1 MNGKLYAGDL
11 MTRQVRCV
19 TAQSELSAAMLIM
32 DEGGYDQVPV
42 LEGDRPV
49 KLLTE
54 RDARLALRDGKA
66 NRPVGELASPLPCLL
81 TPEAPLSEVVEALQ
95 DRESLLIL
103 DEQGKLAGIITYWDV
118 LQVSRP
124 HLLVAEV
131 ELLLRRVVADA
142 YRERYG
148 PDWWDNVDE
157 DIRRR
162 AAEEHQREGRGAGDN
177 SPEHMLGHTSFYSL
191 IEAFRQ
197 IRPEVRDQQIQEF
210 HKVRVWRNKVAH
222 LYLLSEQELA
232 RLVKET
238 LAMRDFLEPPAS
250 PACPA

>member
-1 MNGKLYAGDL
+1 MNGKMSAADL
-11 MTRQVRCV
+11 MTRQVRSV
-19 TAQSELSAAMLIM
+19 SVESSLAEAMRIM

-54 RDARLALRDGKA
+54 RDARVALRDALSG
-66 NRPVGELASPLPCLL
+66 RPVGELASALPCLL
-81 TPEAPLSEVVEALQ
+81 SPDAPLSEVLMGLQ
-95 DRESLLIL
+95 ERSSLLIL
-103 DEQGKLAGIITYWDV
+103 DADRLVGIITYWDV

-131 ELLLRRVVADA
+131 ELLLRRKVSEA

-148 PDWWDNVDE
+148 PDWWGKVDE

-162 AAEEHQREGRGAGDN
+162 AQEEHQREGREAGDN

-191 IEAFRQ
+191 IEAYHH
-197 IRPEVRDQQIQEF
+197 IHPEVGEERIQAF
-210 HKVRVWRNKVAH
+210 HKVRVWRNRVAH
-222 LYLLSEQELA
+222 LYLLTEQELA
-232 RLVKET
+232 RLIKET
-238 LAMRDFLEPPAS
+238 LAMRDYLEEPAS
-250 PACPA
+250 PACPT